1 MIKTPKFVLLIALL
15 SMGGCVTPG
24 AEWGNAVTLSPGWDH
39 VKQSART
46 AAKSPHTW
54 VPLAGAAIF
63 SIGDLDEDTL
73 DWALRHHPLS
83 SDRQDAVDLS
93 DDLKTLSKLNYLLT
107 TLTVPSDSFS
117 SRAKGLAGGL
127 VAIGISHG
135 ITSGLKSVT
144 NRQRPDKDSNNSF
157 PSLHASETSIF
168 ATLAARNID
177 YFEIS
182 KPAKVAWQVSS
193 YTIAGAT
200 AWLRVEANR
209 HYPSDVLF
217 GYALGHF
224 LGAFFNDAFINPAY
238 QENFRLG
245 ASSTP
250 EGDALL
256 SVDLRW

>member
-1 MIKTPKFVLLIALL
+1 MIKTPNLILLLALL
-15 SMGGCVTPG
+15 SVGGCISPG
-24 AEWGNAVTLSPGWDH
+24 AEWGDAATLGPGWDH
-39 VKQSART
+39 VKQSATT
-46 AAKSPHTW
+46 AVKSPHIW
-54 VPLAGAAIF
+54 VPLAGAALF
-63 SIGDLDEDTL
+63 SIGNFDEDTL

-93 DDLKTLSKLNYLLT
+93 DDLKGLLKLNYLLT
-107 TLTVPSDSFS
+107 ALTVPSDSYS

-127 VAIGISHG
+127 VAIELNRGISN
-135 ITSGLKSVT
+135 GLKSIT
-144 NRQRPDKDSNNSF
+144 DRKRPDIDENNSF
-157 PSLHASETSIF
+157 PSLHASEASIA

-182 KPAKVAWQVSS
+182 KPAKIAWQVSS
-193 YTIAGAT
+193 YTVAGVT
-200 AWLRVEANR
+200 AWARIEGNR

-245 ASSTP
+245 ASFTP

>member
-1 MIKTPKFVLLIALL
+1 M
-15 SMGGCVTPG
+15 
-24 AEWGNAVTLSPGWDH
+24 
-39 VKQSART
+39 
-46 AAKSPHTW
+46 KSPHIW
-54 VPLAGAAIF
+54 VPLAAAALF
-63 SIGDLDEDTL
+63 SIGDFDEDTL

-93 DDLKTLSKLNYLLT
+93 DDLKDLLRLNYLLT
-107 TLTVPSDSFS
+107 ALAVPSDSYS

-127 VAIGISHG
+127 VAIELNRG
-135 ITSGLKSVT
+135 ITTGLKSIT
-144 NRQRPDKDSNNSF
+144 DSKRPDIDENNSF
-157 PSLHASETSIF
+157 PSLHASEASIA
-168 ATLAARNID
+168 ATLAVRNID

-182 KPAKVAWQVSS
+182 KPAKIAWQVSS
-193 YTIAGAT
+193 YTVAGVT
-200 AWLRVEANR
+200 AWARLEGNR

-245 ASSTP
+245 VSSTR